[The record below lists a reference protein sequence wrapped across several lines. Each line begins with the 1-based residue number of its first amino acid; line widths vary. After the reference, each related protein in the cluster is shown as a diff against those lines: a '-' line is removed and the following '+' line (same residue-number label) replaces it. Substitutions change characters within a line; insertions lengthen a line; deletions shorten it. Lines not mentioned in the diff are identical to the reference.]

1 MYGNNTIILRPLERE
16 DLSFVHKLNNNANVM
31 RYWFEEPYETLIE
44 LNALYDQ
51 HIHDQTERRFVVVCN
66 GENAGLMELVEI
78 DLIHRRAEF
87 QIIVSPDQQGKGVA
101 TRATKLAMD
110 YGFGVLNL
118 HKIYLI
124 VDSDNKKAIK
134 IYEKSGFRIEGQLLQ
149 EFFVNGKYR
158 DAIRMCLF
166 QKDFLEKSFK

>member
-87 QIIVSPDQQGKGVA
+87 QIIVLPDQQGKGVA